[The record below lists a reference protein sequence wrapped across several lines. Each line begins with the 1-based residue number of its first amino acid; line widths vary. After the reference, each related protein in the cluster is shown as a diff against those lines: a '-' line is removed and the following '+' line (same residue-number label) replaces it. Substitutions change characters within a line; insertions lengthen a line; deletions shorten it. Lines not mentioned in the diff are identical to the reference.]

1 MGNNKKYEKF
11 RGDILSFSDQ
21 LSLNGVDFSNL
32 EKIKK
37 NKYDALVVLGM
48 GGSGLVG
55 NVLRAVKK
63 DLHLNVPI
71 ISHKDYGLP
80 DIYHKNPF
88 YLAVS
93 FSGNTEETLSGLSE
107 AVKNKKSLA
116 VITGGGE
123 LKRRAEALKLPLAAF
138 LPSGLTPRQSIGKM
152 SYISF
157 KLLKSAFPSLK
168 LPDYSFDRKSVS
180 EISLSP
186 ESLKDLGRE
195 IAERIKN
202 CVVAVYTDESSQDL
216 GYIWKINL
224 NETAKIKAF
233 SNVLPEMSH
242 NEIGGFEIN
251 NKNTATI
258 FLESIYKTEKYQK
271 NISKKISL
279 VKKVLKNYGVRVI
292 EVKWN
297 GKTSMEKLW
306 ESIILSAWVS
316 YYSAKENKVDPYKTE
331 IIENLKKLMKK

>member
-1 MGNNKKYEKF
+1 M
-11 RGDILSFSDQ
+11 
-21 LSLNGVDFSNL
+21 
-32 EKIKK
+32 
-37 NKYDALVVLGM
+37 
-48 GGSGLVG
+48 
-55 NVLRAVKK
+55 
-63 DLHLNVPI
+63 
-71 ISHKDYGLP
+71 
-80 DIYHKNPF
+80 
-88 YLAVS
+88 
-93 FSGNTEETLSGLSE
+93 
-107 AVKNKKSLA
+107 
-116 VITGGGE
+116 
-123 LKRRAEALKLPLAAF
+123 
-138 LPSGLTPRQSIGKM
+138 
-152 SYISF
+152 
-157 KLLKSAFPSLK
+157 
-168 LPDYSFDRKSVS
+168 
-180 EISLSP
+180 
-186 ESLKDLGRE
+186 
-195 IAERIKN
+195 
-202 CVVAVYTDESSQDL
+202 ESSQDL